1 MLLAGDDNAPATPD
15 HHAPALPSYR
25 ASTPPLSEHLLPG
38 DRPQQRAHWLGQL
51 PTFCRPK
58 SADDDASSAVDRG
71 SLRRACKEWLENPMN
86 IALLLWLLCV
96 GVSGGM
102 LALLL
107 LGLLDAA
114 FPAPADRSRWHP
126 ALCHHLFLLCRW
138 RPRDAADLRATYYK
152 EGAAAA
158 AAPRPGERAHLA
170 VVVALLHLTVACQY
184 VLFGLYWGYTRRT
197 RPELAEDGFFVLGVV
212 APVTAA
218 VYTVCSPLGKA
229 SSPCKLA
236 CSDVM
241 VSDAKQRLSPVGHV
255 VVEPERAGGMFE
267 CAGNASPAWWLSF
280 TCTFCVFGW
289 NMEWLGLGNACVHA
303 ATFALLCFAPLW
315 VLGVSALHIRDVV
328 GGAGVLLCACGLLYG
343 GYWRIQMREK
353 FGLPG
358 STACCGSNRYHVDD
372 EVFFSKA
379 ADDDR
384 HRQQRQS
391 LLAVTMTDHHRDV
404 FSATDMVAVSQG
416 SPPDDDHVAVVVH
429 DDDTMMAPPVQVVVE
444 VEEDDKSVLF
454 FMEDADDSMSSE
466 GSWRVE
472 KVKKLINM
480 LTLVLLY
487 TRGFLH

>member
-1 MLLAGDDNAPATPD
+1 M
-15 HHAPALPSYR
+15 
-25 ASTPPLSEHLLPG
+25 
-38 DRPQQRAHWLGQL
+38 
-51 PTFCRPK
+51 
-58 SADDDASSAVDRG
+58 
-71 SLRRACKEWLENPMN
+71 SLYQ
-86 IALLLWLLCV
+86 
-96 GVSGGM
+96 
-102 LALLL
+102 
-107 LGLLDAA
+107 
-114 FPAPADRSRWHP
+114 HP

-138 RPRDAADLRATYYK
+138 RPRDTADLT
-152 EGAAAA
+152 
-158 AAPRPGERAHLA
+158 

-184 VLFGLYWGYTRRT
+184 VLCGLYWGYTRRT

-212 APVTAA
+212 APVAAA

-236 CSDVM
+236 CSDAM
-241 VSDAKQRLSPVGHV
+241 VSDAKQRISPVGHV
-255 VVEPERAGGMFE
+255 VVEPEWAGGMFE

-289 NMEWLGLGNACVHA
+289 NMERLGLGNACMHA

-315 VLGVSALHIRDVV
+315 VLGVSALHISDAV
-328 GGAGVLLCACGLLYG
+328 GGAGVLICACGLLYG

-358 STACCGSNRYHVDD
+358 SMACCGSKSVTDYARWLFCWPCALAQEVRTASRYHVDG

-379 ADDDR
+379 TDDDR
-384 HRQQRQS
+384 HRQQRQP

-444 VEEDDKSVLF
+444 VEEDDKSDDPCSVVLHGERRSCSVWTLVTVRE
-454 FMEDADDSMSSE
+454 EDADDSMSSE